1 MPHFGKLPEP
11 APPSKVTPLIDCEY
25 SVPDDFPR
33 PQIHSSV
40 AGYQA
45 KLPLVASGGR
55 LYLPGCTPRELY
67 VRWDICEDLAQQ
79 FAVKSRECKVGKRRH
94 MSEEAILD
102 QYCLRAMQTGW
113 GSDDEMKW
121 VIRRAAAIL
130 GWPVPASAAEAKG
143 ASSGVGG

>member
-1 MPHFGKLPEP
+1 MLSPN
-11 APPSKVTPLIDCEY
+11 Y

-33 PQIHSSV
+33 PCIHSSV

-45 KLPLVASGGR
+45 KLPLVSFGGR
-55 LYLPGCTPRELY
+55 FYLPGGTPRELY

-79 FAVKSRECKVGKRRH
+79 FAVKSKECKMGKRRH

-102 QYCLRAMQTGW
+102 QYCLRVMKTRW

-130 GWPVPASAAEAKG
+130 GWPVPASATEAST
-143 ASSGVGG
+143 ASSSDGG

>member
-1 MPHFGKLPEP
+1 MTSP
-11 APPSKVTPLIDCEY
+11 DY
-25 SVPDDFPR
+25 SIPDDFPR

-45 KLPLVASGGR
+45 KLPLVSFEGR
-55 LYLPGCTPRELY
+55 FYLPGSTPRELY

-79 FAVKSRECKVGKRRH
+79 FAVKSRECKTGKRRH

-102 QYCLRAMQTGW
+102 QYCLRAMKTGW
-113 GSDDEMKW
+113 GSDDEMRW

-130 GWPVPASAAEAKG
+130 GWPVPASAREANDATSDDG
-143 ASSGVGG
+143 RWPP

>member
-1 MPHFGKLPEP
+1 
-11 APPSKVTPLIDCEY
+11 LINPDY

-33 PQIHSSV
+33 PKLHSSV

-55 LYLPGCTPRELY
+55 FYLPGSTPRELHS
-67 VRWDICEDLAQQ
+67 RWDICEDMAQQ
-79 FAVKSRECKVGKRRH
+79 FVVKSRECKSGKRAH
-94 MSEEAILD
+94 MSEEEILD
-102 QYCLRAMQTGW
+102 QYCVRVLKTGW

-130 GWPVPASAAEAKG
+130 GWPIPASAAQAGDVSNHDDG
-143 ASSGVGG
+143 ASA

>member
-1 MPHFGKLPEP
+1 MSP
-11 APPSKVTPLIDCEY
+11 DY

-33 PQIHSSV
+33 PEIHSAV

-45 KLPLVASGGR
+45 KLPLVAFDGR
-55 LYLPGCTPRELY
+55 FYLPGCTPPELY
-67 VRWDICEDLAQQ
+67 SRWDICEDLAQK
-79 FAVKSRECKVGKRRH
+79 FVVKSKECKAGKRAH

-102 QYCLRAMQTGW
+102 QYCIRALKTGW

-130 GWPVPASAAEAKG
+130 DWPIPPSAVQGSG
-143 ASSGVGG
+143 ASNQDGGMPT